1 MIMHEENEIGNVY
14 ITEVN
19 VTSPHNTPIVLV
31 HGAFHGSWVWR
42 NMMAYFAHDKWHSI
56 AVDLRGHHR
65 KTRLSRSE
73 IIQTGIMDY
82 VADVDNA
89 LKYMEIQNP
98 ILIGHSMGGLISAKI
113 AESYELK
120 ALILI
125 APSPPAG
132 VKSGLSI
139 GSIDVDKPLV
149 LEDSK
154 MEELYLKQ
162 VPREEKADYKSL
174 FVPASPRAITEI
186 ADGLISVEKSKISC
200 PVLVINGMLD
210 PQHNKGEDLR
220 VAEYFDAPCISF
232 PGMGHDMMIETRWS
246 RVAHMISLWLQ
257 YVVCKNN

>member
-1 MIMHEENEIGNVY
+1 MREEKEIGNVY

-19 VTSPHNTPIVLV
+19 VTSPKDTPIVLV
-31 HGAFHGSWVWR
+31 HGAFHGSWVWHD
-42 NMMAYFAHDKWHSI
+42 MMEYFARDNWQSI
-56 AVDLRGHHR
+56 AVDLRGHHGQS
-65 KTRLSRSE
+65 RLSHSE

-89 LKYMEIQNP
+89 LKYLEIQKP

-120 ALILI
+120 GLVLI

-139 GSIDVDKPLV
+139 GTIDVDKPLI
-149 LEDSK
+149 LENGK

-162 VPREEKADYKSL
+162 VPREKKAEYGSL
-174 FVPASPRAITEI
+174 FVPASPRAIKEI
-186 ADGLISVEKSKISC
+186 ADGLIPVEKNKISC

-210 PQHNKGEDLR
+210 PQHNRGEDLR

-246 RVAHMISLWLQ
+246 RVAHMISMWLQ
-257 YVVCKNN
+257 CVICNDS